1 MAGDGVVIVGAGHA
15 GGQAA
20 ATLRAKGYEG
30 TIRLLGEEPYV
41 PYERPP
47 LSKALLAGEIE
58 PARTY
63 LRKPDFYG
71 EKNIDLR
78 MGVRVTAIE
87 REAHRVVLAGDETL
101 GYEKLILATG
111 SVNRQ
116 LDIPGAELAGVRYL
130 RSLDESLALRADL
143 EGAGEVVVVGGGY
156 IGLEVAATAR
166 KMGAHVTVLEMLDRV
181 MARVVAPEMSDY
193 VAACHRDQ
201 GVEIRTGVAVTG
213 FEGDERLGAVRLADD
228 ATLPADLAVV
238 GVGIVPNEG
247 LATACGLEVENG
259 IVVDEFTQTTDP
271 NIFAIGDVTNHPNGH
286 YQRRLRLENV
296 QNAMDQ
302 AKTAAL
308 AICGVPEAYNG
319 VPWFW
324 SDQFDL
330 KIQIAGLTEGADQV
344 VVRQVADE
352 NRFAVAYLKAGV
364 LVALDA
370 INAPKDFMQARKLI
384 PANAQP
390 NPAKL
395 ADPAVSLRDTI

>member
-20 ATLRAKGYEG
+20 AALRAKGYEG
-30 TIRLLGEEPYV
+30 PVRLLGEEPYA

-63 LRKPDFYG
+63 LRKPEFYG

-78 MGVRVTAIE
+78 MGVRVEAIE
-87 REAHRVVLAGDETL
+87 REAHRVILAGDETL

-130 RSLDESLALRADL
+130 RTLDESLALRADL
-143 EGAGEVVVVGGGY
+143 EDAAEVVVVGGGY

-213 FEGDERLGAVRLADD
+213 FEGDDRLSAVRLADD
-228 ATLPADLAVV
+228 STLPADLAVV
-238 GVGIVPNEG
+238 GVGVVPADG
-247 LATACGLEVENG
+247 LAEACGLEVGNG

-271 NIFAIGDVTNHPNGH
+271 DIFAIGDVTNHPNGH

-308 AICGVPEAYNG
+308 AICGAPEAYNE

-330 KIQIAGLTEGADQV
+330 KIQIAGLTEGADEV

-352 NRFAVAYLKAGV
+352 NRFAVAYLKKGA
-364 LVALDA
+364 LIALDA
-370 INAPKDFMQARKLI
+370 INAAKDFMQARKLI
-384 PANAQP
+384 PTNARP
-390 NPAKL
+390 DPAKL
-395 ADPAVSLRDTI
+395 ADPAVPLRETV

>member
-1 MAGDGVVIVGAGHA
+1 MVGDGVVIVGAGHA

-20 ATLRAKGYEG
+20 AVLRAKGYGG
-30 TIRLLGEEPYV
+30 TIRLLGEEPHA

-63 LRKPDFYG
+63 LRKSEFYG

-78 MGVRVTAIE
+78 IGIRVEAIE
-87 REAHRVVLAGDETL
+87 REARRVVLAGDEAL

-116 LDIPGAELAGVRYL
+116 LDIPGVELAGVRYL
-130 RSLDESLALRADL
+130 RSLDESLALRSDL
-143 EGAGEVVVVGGGY
+143 EDAGEVVVVGGGY

-166 KMGAHVTVLEMLDRV
+166 KMGAHVTVLEMLDRI

-213 FEGDERLGAVRLADD
+213 FEGDERLSAVRLSDD
-228 ATLPADLAVV
+228 STLPADFAVV
-238 GVGIVPNEG
+238 GVGVVPNDG
-247 LATACGLEVENG
+247 LAAACGLEVENG
-259 IVVDEFTQTTDP
+259 IVVDEFTQTSDP
-271 NIFAIGDVTNHPNGH
+271 DIFAIGDVTNHPNGH
-286 YQRRLRLENV
+286 YRRRLRLENV

-302 AKTAAL
+302 AKAAAL
-308 AICGVPEAYNG
+308 AICGTPEAYSE

-344 VVRQVADE
+344 VVRQVTDE

-364 LVALDA
+364 LIALDA

-384 PANAQP
+384 PTNAQP
-390 NPAKL
+390 DLAKL
-395 ADPAVSLRDTI
+395 ADPAVALRDTV